1 MFVCAPVGPRGS
13 PAPEVV
19 DPGSV
24 LGTRLPLW
32 QGPSCR
38 AQWSSLPEPHGIPE
52 IHGSASRGPT
62 GRQPAYGG
70 AVNISPGWPVAVALA
85 VLLAVTV
92 VANRLGRI
100 DLDREAVVAGA
111 RAIVQLGLVALVIT
125 AVVRSIW
132 LSLLAVGVMFM
143 TAAVTTARRVGA
155 PRSWHWAAASM
166 ACGVVPVVAV
176 LLLSGAVPF
185 VGVALIPVAGIVI
198 GNTMTVHTLVGRRTF
213 SALREEHG
221 QYEACL
227 SLGLTAH
234 QAVDEVIARR
244 VPDQVRTS
252 GIVTLPGAF
261 IGVMLG
267 GGSAV
272 QAATAQVL
280 VLFAIMATQ
289 AITAGVEAE
298 LIRRRLMLAPDL
310 RESLV
315 S

>member
-1 MFVCAPVGPRGS
+1 M
-13 PAPEVV
+13 
-19 DPGSV
+19 D
-24 LGTRLPLW
+24 
-32 QGPSCR
+32 
-38 AQWSSLPEPHGIPE
+38 
-52 IHGSASRGPT
+52 
-62 GRQPAYGG
+62 
-70 AVNISPGWPVAVALA
+70 ISPGWPVAVALV

-92 VANRLGRI
+92 LANRLGRI
-100 DLDREAVVAGA
+100 DLDREAAVAGV

-132 LSLLAVGVMFM
+132 LSLLAVGVMFT

-155 PRSWHWAAASM
+155 PRAWHWAAASM
-166 ACGVVPVVAV
+166 ACGVVPVVAI

-185 VGVALIPVAGIVI
+185 VGVALIPVGGIVI

-213 SALREEHG
+213 AALREEHG

-227 SLGLTAH
+227 ALGLTSH
-234 QAVDEVIARR
+234 QAIDEVIARR
-244 VPDQVRTS
+244 VPEGIVPSLDQVRTS

-289 AITAGVEAE
+289 AITAGVQAE

-310 RESLV
+310 RASLV